1 MIEVIR
7 NPRRKKRPSRW
18 FWVNKAATIALLF
31 LALSGCT
38 TLESLCWTANAN
50 KTCPSILNVAE

>member
-1 MIEVIR
+1 MILLR
-7 NPRRKKRPSRW
+7 NWHRRSRPSRR
-18 FWVNKAATIALLF
+18 FWILKAATIALLI

>member
-1 MIEVIR
+1 MILLR
-7 NPRRKKRPSRW
+7 NWHRRSRPSRM
-18 FWVNKAATIALLF
+18 FWILKAATIVLLI

-50 KTCPSILNVAE
+50 KTCPSIL